1 MNETDMFKKSFKSVC
16 TSTIV
21 VFPDSLSPTPST
33 SSARKTEEDPI
44 DPKLANIRDIQ
55 MEYSPD

>member
-21 VFPDSLSPTPST
+21 VFPDPFSPTPST
-33 SSARKTEEDPI
+33 SSARKTEEDP
-44 DPKLANIRDIQ
+44 DDRKLANERAIQ
-55 MEYSPD
+55 MEYSD